1 MGGGLRI
8 GLRTE
13 QVRTIQYQREDQRKD
28 LRLEIIIKI
37 SGVSSLR
44 EGPKSARW
52 LRRDL

>member
-1 MGGGLRI
+1 MGGGLKI

-13 QVRTIQYQREDQRKD
+13 QVRIIQCQWEDRRKD

-44 EGPKSARW
+44 EGPKRCG
-52 LRRDL
+52 